1 MVCPLCNIKKQN
13 KYTYKDYKDL
23 ETNQPLLAM
32 VDTFEKGECNWG
44 DGQEGL

>member
-1 MVCPLCNIKKQN
+1 MWYAICVTKKQN

-32 VDTFEKGECNWG
+32 VGAFEKGECNWV
-44 DGQEGL
+44 DGQEEL